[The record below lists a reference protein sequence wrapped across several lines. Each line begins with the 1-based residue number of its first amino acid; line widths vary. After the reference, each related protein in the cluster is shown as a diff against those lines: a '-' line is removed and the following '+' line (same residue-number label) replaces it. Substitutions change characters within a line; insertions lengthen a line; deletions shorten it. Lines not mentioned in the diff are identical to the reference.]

1 MRHPTT
7 QAISLGID
15 APLNAEVR
23 LEVNGVKI
31 VYTLGQLLGRGR
43 STYLR
48 GWLSE
53 AIRVGPLVPVAECE
67 VFAELEDEPESD
79 CDRYRLRVAQT
90 NGQWAWLSP
99 IWVES

>member
-15 APLNAEVR
+15 APTNAVVNI
-23 LEVNGVKI
+23 EVNGSKL
-31 VYTLGQLLGRGR
+31 VYSLGQLLGRGH
-43 STYLR
+43 SHYLR

-53 AIRVGPLVPVAECE
+53 AIRVGPLVPAAECE
-67 VFAELEDEPESD
+67 LLAELDDEPESD

-99 IWVES
+99 IWVER